1 MTLEELIY
9 SRVSSV
15 DYGNP
20 GLASFDGA
28 PAIFFGPCPEDTD
41 RGWGAGRQYP
51 RISYGLDL
59 RGDPERQTAG
69 TLFVDVW
76 CTEDGPAPEDIEP
89 ALRSVLCGVIMAPT
103 GDNPCS
109 FSWQTSQT
117 FRSNRD
123 TKTDKVI
130 GVTVTFDMIAFP
142 EQITSDPDPVL
153 AMMKYIREEYPE
165 ITVIGQDTLPDFT
178 VPSEEHPAIYF
189 RLDSYEMGRETYT
202 VAWLEGIVVAH
213 LFAPGASIRQRWIR
227 ALVDDLTCRG
237 EVIMLDTSPMFLR
250 RIAADSTL
258 DPLSSGQIRLG
269 ATWGILKRQKY
280 AHRINHIHVAT
291 PPKEPEPPKHYITE
305 YVRDIGVKIDPETE
319 AAAFLYPLA
328 GEAPDGDNN

>member
-1 MTLEELIY
+1 MKLEELIY
-9 SRVSSV
+9 SRISGAE
-15 DYGNP
+15 YGTNK
-20 GLASFDGA
+20 LAIFDGE
-28 PAIFFGPCPEDTD
+28 PAIFFGPCPEDSD
-41 RGWGAGRQYP
+41 RGWGDRRQYP

-89 ALRSVLCGVIMAPT
+89 TLRRVLCGVIMAPT
-103 GDNPCS
+103 DENPCS
-109 FSWQTSQT
+109 FSWQASQT
-117 FRSNRD
+117 FQSNRE

-178 VPSEEHPAIYF
+178 EPSEEHPAIYF
-189 RLDSYEMGRETYT
+189 RLDSYEVGRETFT
-202 VAWLEGIVVAH
+202 VAWLEGTVVAH

-227 ALVDDLTCRG
+227 ALVDDLACRG

-250 RIAADSTL
+250 RIAADNTL

-269 ATWGILKRQKY
+269 ATWGVLKRPKY
-280 AHRINHIHVAT
+280 AHRINHIHVAEQQK
-291 PPKEPEPPKHYITE
+291 PPPEPKHYVTE
-305 YVRDIGVKIDPETE
+305 YDRDVPVEITGDSSTGTG
-319 AAAFLYPLA
+319 FDYPLC
-328 GEAPDGDNN
+328 GESNE